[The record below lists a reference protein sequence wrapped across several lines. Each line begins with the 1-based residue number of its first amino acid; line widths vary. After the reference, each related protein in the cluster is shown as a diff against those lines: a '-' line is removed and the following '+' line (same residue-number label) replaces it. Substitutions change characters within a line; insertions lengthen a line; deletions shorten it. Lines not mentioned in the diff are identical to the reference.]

1 MSCPGGEGAG
11 PAAMDWTASIH
22 SRSCCAYE
30 ATTRDYQATERRFNP
45 LGDEVDW
52 STVAPEPT
60 PPSRNRL
67 RSSVVG
73 AFFRKRDKESPDRTW
88 LRNREARANLY
99 LSVMPQRPSTRTA
112 HPKCSAQESKAL
124 VPLAREGMVV
134 DSDARFTEVIE
145 LIEAARVRAY
155 QAVNAELVSLYWQ
168 LGEYIS
174 RKVAS
179 AEWGDGVVEELAS
192 SLARRFP
199 GLRGFTR
206 PNLFRMRQFYEA
218 YRSNRKVS
226 ALLRQLPWTHH
237 IIILGQAKAAAVREF
252 YVLAA
257 IRERWSSRDLERQIR
272 SGAVLRDADAAKKVS
287 SALRQIHPSALAEL
301 KNAYS
306 LEFLALPDG
315 HSEAD
320 LHGALLRD
328 LGRFLTELGRDFC
341 FVGSQYPV
349 QVGNQDFAIDL
360 VFYHRALQCL
370 VAFELKTEK
379 FKPADLG
386 QLSFYVEALDRDVKK
401 AHERPSI
408 GVLLC
413 ATKDNEVVEY
423 ALARTTSP
431 TLVAEYQTFLPSR
444 ELLRA
449 KLHELYAQLTPT
461 EEDEPRPPGK
471 SRLRR

>member
-1 MSCPGGEGAG
+1 MTEKASTKITRAKGA
-11 PAAMDWTASIH
+11 A
-22 SRSCCAYE
+22 
-30 ATTRDYQATERRFNP
+30 
-45 LGDEVDW
+45 
-52 STVAPEPT
+52 
-60 PPSRNRL
+60 
-67 RSSVVG
+67 
-73 AFFRKRDKESPDRTW
+73 RKAIV
-88 LRNREARANLY
+88 ARAN
-99 LSVMPQRPSTRTA
+99 
-112 HPKCSAQESKAL
+112 H
-124 VPLAREGMVV
+124 GVV
-134 DSDARFTEVIE
+134 VESDARFREIIA

-174 RKVAS
+174 RKIAS

-192 SLARRFP
+192 SLAQQFP

-237 IIILGQAKAAAVREF
+237 LIILGQARPAASREFYILAAVRE
-252 YVLAA
+252 
-257 IRERWSSRDLERQIR
+257 SSRELERQIR
-272 SGAVLRDADAAKKVS
+272 SGAVLRDAHMAKKVS
-287 SALRQIHPSALAEL
+287 AALRQIHPGALDEL
-301 KNAYS
+301 KNAYN

-320 LHGALLRD
+320 LHGALLRH

-360 VFYHRALQCL
+360 VFFHRALQCL
-370 VAFELKTEK
+370 VAFELKVEK

-386 QLSFYVEALDRDVKK
+386 QLSFYVEALDRNVKK
-401 AHERPSI
+401 SHERPSI

-413 ATKDNEVVEY
+413 ATEWR
-423 ALARTTSP
+423 ARSCAFATPCRIPRTRRSSCRTLSAARGRSRRPQPSRSTRFGNLSVGPSRSLTRFETTSFMMVLAEISSPAPQPHRLSRSPP
-431 TLVAEYQTFLPSR
+431 TAGHG
-444 ELLRA
+444 LR
-449 KLHELYAQLTPT
+449 T
-461 EEDEPRPPGK
+461 E
-471 SRLRR
+471 